1 MGRHDGEEVGIR
13 GGEGITAAMSPASSL
28 AGNSVTTGGGEPRRR
43 KRRSGL
49 GFFRRL
55 KLDKESLRWRWK
67 FLTSVFKW
75 KRVNLQI
82 SLVDDVLFK
91 IASVLEAI
99 VLVATL
105 SFFYLCC
112 GCHF

>member
-1 MGRHDGEEVGIR
+1 
-13 GGEGITAAMSPASSL
+13 MSPASSL
-28 AGNSVTTGGGEPRRR
+28 VGDSAGGVAGGEGKRR

-67 FLTSVFKW
+67 FLTSAFKW

>member
-1 MGRHDGEEVGIR
+1 
-13 GGEGITAAMSPASSL
+13 MSPASSL
-28 AGNSVTTGGGEPRRR
+28 AGDSVTGGAGGGKAGGGRR

-49 GFFRRL
+49 WLFRRL
-55 KLDKESLRWRWK
+55 KFNKESLRWRWK

-91 IASVLEAI
+91 IVSVLEAI